1 MAADNSSEVTGQ
13 TSGYSTSNDSDLDE
27 SRELDFDLEDE
38 MPLSRETQLEEL
50 EKIFSE
56 GQVFTEFQKVERRSE
71 KLTTTSAQCG
81 GNAEKNRYKD
91 VVPYE
96 ETRVRLNPRNNSDG
110 SDYINADFVKLDV
123 GARTYHY
130 IAAQGPMENTVSD
143 FWQMVWEQNVRIV
156 VAATD
161 DKINSKSACYPYWPE
176 DLYGSKKRFDSFDV
190 ETVSIRNTS
199 SYKVRKLSLKQA
211 STNQTR
217 IIYNLHFTEWP
228 DHGVPQDP
236 KHFLEFLDELE
247 SVRQHVSLSLGQA
260 QEVQPVLV
268 HCTAG
273 VGRTGV
279 IILTDLMIACLQS
292 NQRVNILKSL
302 IHLRCQRMLLVA
314 NFGQYRFVYATL
326 IHFLKNSRLI

>member
-1 MAADNSSEVTGQ
+1 
-13 TSGYSTSNDSDLDE
+13 
-27 SRELDFDLEDE
+27 
-38 MPLSRETQLEEL
+38 
-50 EKIFSE
+50 
-56 GQVFTEFQKVERRSE
+56 
-71 KLTTTSAQCG
+71 
-81 GNAEKNRYKD
+81 
-91 VVPYE
+91 
-96 ETRVRLNPRNNSDG
+96 
-110 SDYINADFVKLDV
+110 
-123 GARTYHY
+123 
-130 IAAQGPMENTVSD
+130 
-143 FWQMVWEQNVRIV
+143 
-156 VAATD
+156 
-161 DKINSKSACYPYWPE
+161 
-176 DLYGSKKRFDSFDV
+176 
-190 ETVSIRNTS
+190 VSIRNTS